1 MLLSRC
7 YSPVSTCYHLSWP
20 GRTDLCPC
28 ASFMP
33 RSSGSITSPRFCP
46 TQRHIFRPAPSLR
59 SLAHTQPSSCQMPD
73 AAAAGEIRGHK
84 EGPLRDAKSLCFR
97 AFLSLAL
104 SPSAAGLI
112 QLSFFVPVTEPCLA
126 KSEDI
131 RSSHAVA
138 DTRRAGEILEGKRRP
153 ASINCA
159 RLCC

>member
-1 MLLSRC
+1 M
-7 YSPVSTCYHLSWP
+7 
-20 GRTDLCPC
+20 
-28 ASFMP
+28 
-33 RSSGSITSPRFCP
+33 
-46 TQRHIFRPAPSLR
+46 
-59 SLAHTQPSSCQMPD
+59 
-73 AAAAGEIRGHK
+73 
-84 EGPLRDAKSLCFR
+84 RDAKSLCFR